1 MATQA
6 LINSFT
12 LPQAATAAQSGTSS
26 VKGYDGTTYYLVPAG
41 GSKAPYWVAQKAGTT
56 NYVPVTLNNAGKP
69 TIGSGVAF
77 SNAQQFNTAVGMAN
91 STKAAADAAT
101 TAAINRA
108 EATQAQKPVAPV
120 ATATTGAKSIAQ
132 INLEQQAAAQAAIEK
147 TGW

>member
-26 VKGYDGTTYYLVPAG
+26 VKGYDGTTYYLVPPGAN
-41 GSKAPYWVAQKAGTT
+41 KAAYWVAQKPGTT

-77 SNAQQFNTAVGMAN
+77 SNAQQFNTAVGIAK
-91 STKAAADAAT
+91 STAAAADAAT
-101 TAAINRA
+101 TAAINKA
-108 EATQAQKPVAPV
+108 QTTQAIKPSTTPVAP
-120 ATATTGAKSIAQ
+120 TTGTKSRAQ
-132 INLEQQAAAQAAIEK
+132 INLEQQAAAQAPSNL
-147 TGW
+147 